1 MDQENK
7 LTNLIEYIENKS
19 SSPSNNNNNNPQNNG
34 HNNEITD
41 NDKKF

>member
-19 SSPSNNNNNNPQNNG
+19 SNPSNSNNNNPQNNG